1 MNRSW
6 LKRIILA
13 ILILV
18 PLTAA
23 ADGVLPVGQREY
35 TFLYDRL
42 ERIQTLRTD
51 LFDYQLGPYRLSDS
65 IPLPDAFTYFR
76 QPIGRKV
83 SLFGLPA
90 GDYVTVRDTRSTRFE
105 SFRGGLIGRPAR
117 NVFLYGSFTLDEAL
131 AADAHYHGK
140 VWRGLAGDVQD
151 AFAQVEFGSFNALVG
166 RFASFWGIR
175 NSIVLSDRHH
185 LDGFGY
191 SYRWGRLAISYRLAR
206 LDGLSPE
213 RDGVEQ
219 YENRYFAAH
228 RIDWHLSPRWRVG
241 AFEAVVF
248 GGPGRQID
256 LFYLNPLIFFH
267 GSQLN
272 EGTDDNTLVGF
283 DFTLRPMIGWK
294 VYGQVVL
301 DDIQIERSSQAD
313 QEPDQYGLTLGTY
326 FADLMPSVDVTASY
340 TRVTNWTFNQV
351 LERNRYLFNGRPL
364 GAVLDNDYH
373 EARVSAISWLNE
385 YLSARLKVSLLHR
398 GEGRV
403 ADEFSQPWLE
413 VDGAYGEPFPTGTVD
428 RRYTGSLE
436 LAGLPLGFL
445 FVDLEAGVQIAR
457 DYLHRS
463 GDNRTLP
470 FARVYVSGL
479 FSTLLDLE

>member
-151 AFAQVEFGSFNALVG
+151 AFAQVEWVSV
-166 RFASFWGIR
+166 IR
-175 NSIVLSDRHH
+175 
-185 LDGFGY
+185 
-191 SYRWGRLAISYRLAR
+191 
-206 LDGLSPE
+206 
-213 RDGVEQ
+213 
-219 YENRYFAAH
+219 
-228 RIDWHLSPRWRVG
+228 
-241 AFEAVVF
+241 
-248 GGPGRQID
+248 
-256 LFYLNPLIFFH
+256 
-267 GSQLN
+267 
-272 EGTDDNTLVGF
+272 
-283 DFTLRPMIGWK
+283 
-294 VYGQVVL
+294 
-301 DDIQIERSSQAD
+301 
-313 QEPDQYGLTLGTY
+313 
-326 FADLMPSVDVTASY
+326 
-340 TRVTNWTFNQV
+340 
-351 LERNRYLFNGRPL
+351 
-364 GAVLDNDYH
+364 
-373 EARVSAISWLNE
+373 
-385 YLSARLKVSLLHR
+385 
-398 GEGRV
+398 
-403 ADEFSQPWLE
+403 
-413 VDGAYGEPFPTGTVD
+413 
-428 RRYTGSLE
+428 
-436 LAGLPLGFL
+436 
-445 FVDLEAGVQIAR
+445 
-457 DYLHRS
+457 
-463 GDNRTLP
+463 
-470 FARVYVSGL
+470 
-479 FSTLLDLE
+479 